1 VIRSAPAQLG
11 ASVALAA
18 VLCAVGFHGLLGC
31 AGAAASGGAGAGRP
45 AGEGPLVRSR
55 ADLWIT
61 IRDFR
66 HVVTVAASDRV
77 VYFGSSAGLERWDTL
92 REEWLAP
99 LTSADDL
106 PDDRITALAVDR
118 FGTDAWIGTR
128 RGLVRIAFD
137 DVVEPVWGPPPA
149 PVEALLLDPRDGTV
163 HALVGSGWWR
173 GRGASFER
181 EAGPPPG
188 PLERAMRAQDFDP
201 AEVPWLDPLYV
212 RSPLSF
218 DLVRLTEVD
227 RDASGDWYAGTWGD
241 NARRWR
247 SVQAE
252 WEPLYFGLAGGGG
265 GPVVEAADGL
275 WFLPGGDSERGAAL
289 AHASRGLEAW
299 SYVAPRLQ
307 PALPSAIWRAGIALG
322 DTLFLAG
329 DLGLAWGV
337 GPHWESA
344 GAEDVG
350 RASALAADGPILWI
364 GTERG
369 LVAWDRVAGSPPAP
383 AFGPRRVTALAV
395 APDALFVGSEVGL
408 WAAPRT
414 GPFGS
419 VADAAALAEALV
431 PVEPRGRSV
440 RALALLGALLLVASD
455 RGLEVFDRASGEWR
469 VFAAGEGTIE
479 GSALAVASDGANAW
493 VGTERGLARWRPE
506 TGEWRSYR
514 ESDGLAG
521 APVLHILAQRDAVWA
536 STPAGVTRFAWP
548 ESEP

>member
-1 VIRSAPAQLG
+1 VIRSARAPLG
-11 ASVALAA
+11 ASAALAA
-18 VLCAVGFHGLLGC
+18 VLCAMGFGC
-31 AGAAASGGAGAGRP
+31 AGAASSGGAGAGRP
-45 AGEGPLVRSR
+45 AGEGPPVRSR

-61 IRDFR
+61 IGDFR
-66 HVVTVAASDRV
+66 HVTTVAASDRV
-77 VYFGSSAGLERWDTL
+77 VYFGSSAGLERWDPL
-92 REEWLAP
+92 REAWLAP

-149 PVEALLLDPRDGTV
+149 TVEMLLLDPRDGTV
-163 HALVGSGWWR
+163 HALVGSWWWR

-188 PLERAMRAQDFDP
+188 PLERAMRVEDLDP

-241 NARRWR
+241 NGRRWR
-247 SVQAE
+247 SVQSE
-252 WEPLYFGLAGGGG
+252 WEPLYFGLAGRGG

-275 WFLPGGDSERGAAL
+275 WFLPGGDSERDAAL

-307 PALPSAIWRAGIALG
+307 PTLPSAIWRAGIAIG

-329 DLGLAWGV
+329 DLGFAWGV
-337 GPHWESA
+337 GPEWRSA

-383 AFGPRRVTALAV
+383 ALGPRRVNAIAV
-395 APDALFVGSEVGL
+395 ASDAIFVGSDAGL
-408 WAAPRT
+408 WAASRA
-414 GPFGS
+414 GPPGS
-419 VADAAALAEALV
+419 VADAAAIAEALV

-440 RALALLGALLLVASD
+440 RALALLGALLLVASE

-469 VFAAGEGTIE
+469 VFATSEGAIE
-479 GSALAVASDGANAW
+479 GSALAVASDGENAW
-493 VGTERGLARWRPE
+493 VGTERGLTRWRPQ
-506 TGEWRSYR
+506 TGEWRAYGQA
-514 ESDGLAG
+514 DGLAG
-521 APVLHILAQRDAVWA
+521 TPVLHILAQRDAIWA
-536 STPAGVTRFAWP
+536 STPGGVTRFAWR
-548 ESEP
+548 EAEL